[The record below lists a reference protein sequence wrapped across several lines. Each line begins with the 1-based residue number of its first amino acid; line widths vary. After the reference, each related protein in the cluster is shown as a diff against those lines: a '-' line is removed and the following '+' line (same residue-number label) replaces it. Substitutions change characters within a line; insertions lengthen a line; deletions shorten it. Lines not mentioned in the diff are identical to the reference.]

1 MPSPRSDAALV
12 VEAALLGMP
21 GVAPKRLFGA
31 QAFFFGSRMFAFLT
45 DGAVVLKLPPAE
57 RRAALEDGYGR
68 PFLVGPREPFGRW
81 LEVPL
86 DEPGRVLHLARLAYA
101 ATRVPER
108 DGPRKRRAR
117 AARAGSGPKKSA

>member
-1 MPSPRSDAALV
+1 MPTPRSDAALV
-12 VEAALLGMP
+12 VQAALLGMP

-31 QAFFFGSRMFAFLT
+31 QAFFFGPRMFAFLT
-45 DGAVVLKLPPAE
+45 DDAAVLKLPPAE

-68 PFLVGPREPFGRW
+68 PYLVGPREPFGRW

-101 ATRVPER
+101 ATRLPER
-108 DGPRKRRAR
+108 DGPRRRR
-117 AARAGSGPKKSA
+117 SRPARAGSGPKKPA